1 MAGRR
6 ASPALVVAKNNHK
19 QHDTK
24 KTLAARKNGEPKTV
38 SESMECPKRMTK
50 EAQEE
55 WKTLVALFKELSES
69 LLGDLDRNALEIYCE
84 AMVGYRKAMDKVHET
99 SEVYKFRD
107 ELRINPWLK
116 VAGDA
121 SAVVKKYGEML
132 LLDPVSRARVGL
144 ARSKEEE
151 LTPLANFLKNKGGVY
166 AKQS

>member
-1 MAGRR
+1 VEVKRGGVNNKSKAQ
-6 ASPALVVAKNNHK
+6 LAKRVK
-19 QHDTK
+19 S
-24 KTLAARKNGEPKTV
+24 EPKTI
-38 SESMECPKRMTK
+38 SESLECPKRMTK

-132 LLDPVSRARVGL
+132 LLDPVSRARVGSVK
-144 ARSKEEE
+144 RGRIDSFGE
-151 LTPLANFLKNKGGVY
+151 FLKKQGGSLC
-166 AKQS
+166 KTKLGRRKLSISFNS

>member
-24 KTLAARKNGEPKTV
+24 KTLEARKNGEPKTI
-38 SESMECPKRMTK
+38 SEDLECPKRLTK

-55 WKTLVALFKELSES
+55 WKTLVSLYRELSES
-69 LLGDLDRNALEIYCE
+69 LLGDLDKNALEVYCE
-84 AMVGYRKAMDKVHET
+84 AMVRFRKAMDKVHET
-99 SEVYKFRD
+99 SEVYKFKD

-116 VAGDA
+116 VADEA
-121 SAVVKKYGEML
+121 SAVIKKYGEML

-144 ARSKEEE
+144 ARSKEQE
-151 LTPLANFLKNKGGVY
+151 LTPLANFLKNKGGAY
-166 AKQS
+166 AQQG